1 MPSLASIDYV
11 HAISG
16 FNKGIDA
23 QGPYY
28 NVEYLIGSWDNGD
41 DFANALVGIGQ
52 DEPHRYPLS
61 PNLVCTSAVVAG
73 RGRVELNT
81 DGYPRYQ
88 DGARITATYRSSG
101 SGLAFGGS
109 FSNVVLDDPG
119 YAHQIDPATPLVWC
133 TQELDFGSQS
143 LSVPNTSYV
152 WESDGA
158 SAQIPVVL
166 DVFETTM
173 VLTFH
178 RRASLPTALI
188 RATRGRLNNATFLGA
203 ATETVLF
210 VGAQTTR
217 EASTDGSVTQRVRLV
232 FKERDESWNKFLRPG
247 KMPSAAASWDYLK
260 DASTNRRFK
269 TADLGPLVSMP

>member
-16 FNKGIDA
+16 FSKGIDT

-28 NVEYLIGSWDNGD
+28 NVEYLISDWANGD
-41 DFANALVGIGQ
+41 TFANALVGIGQ
-52 DEPHRYPLS
+52 SEPHRYPLS
-61 PNLVCTSAVVAG
+61 TNLVCTSAVVAG
-73 RGRVELNT
+73 RGRVEINS
-81 DGYPRYQ
+81 DGYPLYQ

-119 YAHQIDPATPLVWC
+119 YAHQIDPTTPLVWC
-133 TQELDFGSQS
+133 TQELDFGVESFAM
-143 LSVPNTSYV
+143 PNTSYV

-158 SAQIPVVL
+158 SAQIPVVM
-166 DVFETTM
+166 DVNVTTM
-173 VLTFH
+173 SLTFH
-178 RRASLPTALI
+178 RRSALPMSSVRAL
-188 RATRGRLNNATFLGA
+188 RGRLNDDTFLGA

-217 EASTDGSVTQRVRLV
+217 EASTDGTVTQRVRLV
-232 FKERDESWNKFLRPG
+232 FKERDVSWNKFLRPG
-247 KMPSAAASWDYLK
+247 KMPGSDANWDYLK
-260 DASTNRRFK
+260 DSGAVRRFK
-269 TADLGPLVSMP
+269 TADLSPLVAIP